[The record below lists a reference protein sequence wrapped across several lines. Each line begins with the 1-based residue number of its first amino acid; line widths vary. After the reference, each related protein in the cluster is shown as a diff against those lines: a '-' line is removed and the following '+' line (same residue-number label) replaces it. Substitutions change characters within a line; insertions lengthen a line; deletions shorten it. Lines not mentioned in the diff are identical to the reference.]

1 MAKEVDP
8 EEDVGHPH
16 TLRLPGV
23 SASVSS
29 SAQAWANSAQSGRAS
44 LGTGRG
50 RRGSSPSLPSLTQ
63 LPQQEGLL
71 FLLGQPSHLG
81 KSAHSKQENA
91 RTHAPMT
98 PRQSKPWGP
107 SGPGS
112 SPACGTNS
120 KFPSLGLSFP
130 SDYDLTNPCVH
141 FPFVGASTKCQ
152 TCNERQASVNPYP
165 EPWEAPRLARLQSCA
180 HAQN

>member
-1 MAKEVDP
+1 M
-8 EEDVGHPH
+8 GHPH

-44 LGTGRG
+44 LGTSQG
-50 RRGSSPSLPSLTQ
+50 RRGSSPSLPSPTQ

-91 RTHAPMT
+91 RTHT
-98 PRQSKPWGP
+98 PVMPEQ
-107 SGPGS
+107 
-112 SPACGTNS
+112 ALGTQWAW
-120 KFPSLGLSFP
+120 F
-130 SDYDLTNPCVH
+130 
-141 FPFVGASTKCQ
+141 
-152 TCNERQASVNPYP
+152 
-165 EPWEAPRLARLQSCA
+165 QSCLWNKLKVPFSG
-180 HAQN
+180 AQFPL